1 MKKTVHKPTL
11 KIAFCA
17 VIAALEVVLM
27 MITTFIPVGTYALP
41 CFAGALTVA
50 VVIEF
55 GAKWATGVFFVSSVL
70 SFFLSGDKEAVILFI
85 ALFGYYPI
93 LKKIIESRLKNKI
106 IQYIIKFVL
115 FNVAAISSFFVAM
128 YVLSVPA
135 EEFTIGGV
143 YVPYL
148 FLIAGNL
155 FFLLYDFML
164 MQFVRM
170 YAVRIRKA
178 IFGRIL

>member
-1 MKKTVHKPTL
+1 MKKTVNKPTL

-17 VIAALEVVLM
+17 IIAAFEVVLM

-55 GAKWATGVFFVSSVL
+55 GAKWATGVFCVSSVL

-93 LKKIIESRLKNKI
+93 LKNIIESKLKNRI
-106 IQYIIKFVL
+106 IQYVLKFAL
-115 FNVAAISSFFVAM
+115 FNAAAVSSFFVAM

-135 EEFTIGGV
+135 DEFTIGGV

-164 MQFVRM
+164 MLFVRM